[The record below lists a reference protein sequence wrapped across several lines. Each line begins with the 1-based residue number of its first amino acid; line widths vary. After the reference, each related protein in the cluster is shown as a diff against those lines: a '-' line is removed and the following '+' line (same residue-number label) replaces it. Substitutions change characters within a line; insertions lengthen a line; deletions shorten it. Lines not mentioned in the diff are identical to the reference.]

1 MESSR
6 GERRLLPFA
15 AMAGTDLFA
24 PLTFRNGVRARNR
37 VVVAPMTNQ
46 QSHADGSLSDDELR
60 WLALRAEGGFGVV
73 ETCAAHVALDG
84 QGWEGELGIFDDRLL
99 PGLTRLAGTLRNRGA
114 VGLVQIFHGGARAPA
129 KLIGERPFSA
139 SEIEGDPEQPRA
151 ATSADIE
158 RVIGQFR
165 DAAVRAHRAGFD
177 GVELHGAHGY
187 LLCQFLS
194 ALNRRDDAYGGAS
207 FENRARL
214 LREATRA
221 VRAAVPAS
229 FVVGVRISPEDFGNA
244 KGLDLDESLTLA
256 SWLADDGIDFLHIS
270 LWDSSANTKKRPEE
284 HPVPL
289 FRRVLPADLPLLV
302 AGGVWTRE
310 QAEGLRE
317 RGADGIALGRA
328 AIANP
333 DWPAHAE
340 DPVWQ
345 PRRPPLTTDELRER
359 GLSDGFIGYMRRW
372 KGFVSDAAA
381 G

>member
-1 MESSR
+1 
-6 GERRLLPFA
+6 
-15 AMAGTDLFA
+15 MAGTDLFA
-24 PLTFRNGVRARNR
+24 PLTFPNGVRARNR
-37 VVVAPMTNQ
+37 VAVAPMTNM
-46 QSHADGSLSDDELR
+46 QSHPDGTLSDDELR
-60 WLALRAEGGFGVV
+60 WLAVRAEGGFGVV

-84 QGWEGELGIFDDRLL
+84 QGWPGELGIYDDRLL
-99 PGLTRLAGTLRNRGA
+99 PGLTRLAGTLRTRGA

-129 KLIGERPFSA
+129 KLTGHRPWSA

-151 ATSADIE
+151 ATSEDIA
-158 RVIGQFR
+158 RVIVQFR

-194 ALNRRDDAYGGAS
+194 ALNRRDDGYGGAS

-214 LREATRA
+214 LREVTRA

-229 FVVGVRISPEDFGNA
+229 FVVGVRISPEDFGNS

-256 SWLADDGIDFLHIS
+256 AWLAEDGIDFLHIS
-270 LWDSSANTKKRPEE
+270 LWDAFANTKKRPEE
-284 HPVPL
+284 HAVPL
-289 FRRVLPADLPLLV
+289 FRRALPRQIPLFV

-310 QAEGLRE
+310 QAEGLVA
-317 RGADGIALGRA
+317 RGADAVALGRA

-333 DWPAHAE
+333 DWPASAE

-345 PRRPPLTTDELRER
+345 PRRPPLTPDELRER
-359 GLSDGFIGYMRRW
+359 GLSDGFIQYMRRW
-372 KGFVSDAAA
+372 KGFVTDAAA